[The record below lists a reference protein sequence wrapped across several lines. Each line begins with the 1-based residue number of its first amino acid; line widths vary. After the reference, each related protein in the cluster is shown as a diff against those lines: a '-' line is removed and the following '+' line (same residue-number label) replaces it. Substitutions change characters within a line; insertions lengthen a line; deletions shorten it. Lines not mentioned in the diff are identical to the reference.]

1 MQRAP
6 LPQSM
11 ETPARAA
18 ERLFFGLGFALL
30 LATAFAL
37 IDGRLPPDDC
47 PEPSESLIDEPCTAS
62 SPIGWLVPGGAALT
76 LGLGFVYRTARQ
88 SGTPPPFAKYFPNE
102 SESEISERLSQEH
115 DDAHDTD
122 RLSGAWANMEAKML
136 ETTHG
141 EEE

>member
-1 MQRAP
+1 MQTSA
-6 LPQSM
+6 Q
-11 ETPARAA
+11 AA
-18 ERLFFGLGFALL
+18 ERLFFALGIALL

-47 PEPSESLIDEPCTAS
+47 PESQDSQIADPCTAS
-62 SPIGWLVPGGAALT
+62 SPIGWLVPVGAAL
-76 LGLGFVYRTARQ
+76 GIGMGFVFRTARQ
-88 SGTPPPFAKYFPNE
+88 TGTNPPFGRYFPNE
-102 SESEISERLSQEH
+102 SQSQISERLSEEH
-115 DDAHDTD
+115 ADANDTD

>member
-1 MQRAP
+1 MQRTP
-6 LPQSM
+6 LAQTM

-18 ERLFFGLGFALL
+18 ERLFIGLGLALL

-37 IDGRLPPDDC
+37 IDGRLPPEEC
-47 PEPSESLIDEPCTAS
+47 PETTLLNEDPCTAS
-62 SPIGWLVPGGAALT
+62 SPIGWLIPGGAAIS
-76 LGLGFVYRTARQ
+76 LGLGIVYRLARQ
-88 SGTPPPFAKYFPNE
+88 SGSDAPFSRYFPSE
-102 SESEISERLSQEH
+102 SESAIAERVSKDH
-115 DDAHDTD
+115 SDAHDTD

>member
-1 MQRAP
+1 MQRTP
-6 LPQSM
+6 LAQTM
-11 ETPARAA
+11 EPPARAA

-47 PEPSESLIDEPCTAS
+47 PEPEESLIDDPCTAS
-62 SPIGWLVPGGAALT
+62 SPIGWLVPGGAVIT
-76 LGLGFVYRTARQ
+76 LAFGFIYRTARQ
-88 SGTPPPFAKYFPNE
+88 SGTPPPFSKYFPNE
-102 SESEISERLSQEH
+102 SEAEISERLSEEH
-115 DDAHDTD
+115 ADAHDTD

-136 ETTHG
+136 ESTHG